1 MPAIHRPK
9 RYLVT
14 LLGLIRLAKAHAT
27 IVPEAWTC
35 NNMYRRAETRGNRVC
50 NHFVTFEQAR
60 TIVTGQVPSRPNSR
74 VNLDYTTFAI
84 ASSALAS
91 FVLAKVL
98 VLTADRHG
106 RFTMDLP
113 GAVQKFHSNP
123 TPRIGGIG
131 IYLALIV
138 AWRFV
143 PERDAAGV
151 LATIL
156 LAGIPALLIGL
167 IEDLT
172 KRVGVG
178 IRLIATM
185 ASGALACWLGG
196 TSLTHVD
203 WSMADSLLRVAP
215 IAMIFTAFAVGGV
228 SNAINIIDGFH
239 GLASGTAVL
248 CLLALA
254 CIAARVGDSALVL
267 TTVVVAAA
275 IAGFW
280 MVNFPWGK
288 LFLGDGGAY
297 FAGFALAW
305 LAVLLPM
312 RNPAVSPWASL
323 LVCAYP
329 IVEVMYSIVRR
340 LYGRHSAGEPDRRHL
355 HSLVATQV
363 IPKLLPELH
372 PTLQNSSVSV
382 IMWLCAAV
390 PALAAIAFHH
400 STGGLVL
407 CAAAVVVTYHLIYR
421 RVART

>member
-1 MPAIHRPK
+1 
-9 RYLVT
+9 L
-14 LLGLIRLAKAHAT
+14 
-27 IVPEAWTC
+27 E
-35 NNMYRRAETRGNRVC
+35 
-50 NHFVTFEQAR
+50 
-60 TIVTGQVPSRPNSR
+60 
-74 VNLDYTTFAI
+74 YTTFAI

-113 GAVQKFHSNP
+113 GAVQKFHLKP

-138 AWRFV
+138 AWRLV
-143 PERDAAGV
+143 AEPEAAAI

-167 IEDLT
+167 LEDLT
-172 KRVGVG
+172 KQVGVAV
-178 IRLIATM
+178 RLIATM
-185 ASGALACWLGG
+185 ASGALACWIGG
-196 TSLTHVD
+196 MSLTHLD
-203 WSMADSLLRVAP
+203 FSMADALLRVAP
-215 IAMIFTAFAVGGV
+215 IAIVFTAFAVAGI

-239 GLASGTAVL
+239 GLASGTTTL

-254 CIAARVGDSALVL
+254 CIAAQVGDTPLVL
-267 TTVVVAAA
+267 AAVVVSAAV
-275 IAGFW
+275 AGFW

-312 RNPAVSPWASL
+312 RNPSVSPWASL
-323 LVCAYP
+323 LVCGYP
-329 IVEVMYSIVRR
+329 IMEVMYSIVRR
-340 LYGRHSAGEPDRRHL
+340 LHSRRSAGEPDRHHL
-355 HSLVATQV
+355 HSLVATRV
-363 IPKLLPELH
+363 IPKLLPALH

-390 PALAAIAFHH
+390 PALAAIAFHR
-400 STGGLVL
+400 STGWLVF
-407 CAAAVVVTYHLIYR
+407 CAAAVAVIYHLIYQ